1 MNSIFRKSISVIL
14 GAALT
19 VTSSVCAFA
28 QDIETMDV
36 SSDNWDSTYVDSTSS
51 KLYEDFPMMINKTIG
66 KDMAM
71 SIEMRYLKNLSE
83 DDNAEVAITDLSD
96 GSVIERYQLTE
107 SEKFVIWDDVKN
119 GGQFAV
125 TLTENI
131 SGTENE
137 YNGFIKTM
145 YINEDFPV
153 DITLGDRVYNNSK
166 DVEYAYVAMKKVGD
180 EPVCNH
186 AEDEECGENCGTAS
200 ILTFLNEDEL
210 NTFYSALDS
219 DCYYELQFD
228 GIENGYTTHYQGFIS
243 TYPGGEDLGVF
254 MPGYTFE
261 TTVPDDFAMQETD
274 IDLANEY
281 EINRASETI
290 SSSGFDFVNNVH
302 PYVKYENILMGNL
315 DTDSN
320 YVVEWVV
327 PEEGKYTIETVGNLD
342 TKMYEFTVNSSGNIN
357 STGYVFR
364 SGGTN
369 GNVSRNISILAGQKR
384 YFVINLERGDDG
396 LCAFRIVRKDYS
408 TGDGISGY
416 RDEVQANCDNGIFS
430 KAKNPDCSIEYNGD
444 VNIFAY
450 NVTKGTGA
458 IGYRNVETD
467 LLVKAYTV
475 SSRVDG
481 IDRMWQEFTVSI
493 TGTNNSVEKY
503 RERDFSSGIYYLDV
517 CQYAIPAF
525 GETGY
530 FDSISYG
537 YEFNFYDPAMK
548 DDLDL
553 AADPVYGDSPISP
566 IQVTTFPY
574 TNNTRTL
581 HKGDRD
587 WFSFTTDSEGGNLEA
602 AVHETANW
610 IEYTIALYEDIE
622 IYSEIPPSWY
632 DSENIGTVEKRK
644 DENGDDTNYLTYE
657 NLLPNHTYYIE
668 IDRPDSL
675 TYSPAFTYQ
684 IDINI
689 VEPSVV
695 VKLNGDVSVTHT
707 VGDNITDL
715 TVLKNAVAEKL
726 TFKINGNEV
735 PLSSKLTLLHLYL
748 NNGILTA
755 DIVNSLT
762 PGQYTLIPKIG
773 EIVATGGTV
782 TLTVSEADTPSDI
795 IEIDLPVST
804 VDEIEL
810 DWLHCARAMA
820 NYKLSKEGKAQ
831 AALTDEAVL
840 TALALDPLESIRVK
854 YTYTAAA
861 TSLLYTNGESQSSTA
876 IGKGTNKNLFTE
888 TSLYNKLANNG
899 MVIINLA
906 DSTDKTNV
914 DSMHYIIICGI
925 NRTTRQIKVYDCWQG
940 DEALLTWVDYDSVF
954 NGGFDEGNA
963 NIKFYAG
970 IYEK

>member
-1 MNSIFRKSISVIL
+1 MNKLFRKSISVIL

-200 ILTFLNEDEL
+200 TLTFLNEDEL

-261 TTVPDDFAMQETD
+261 TSVPDDFAMQEAG

-302 PYVKYENILMGNL
+302 QYVKYENILMGNL

-384 YFVINLERGDDG
+384 YFVINLERGNGG

-430 KAKNPDCSIEYNGD
+430 EAKNPNCKIQYNGD
-444 VNIFAY
+444 VNIFGY
-450 NVTKGTGA
+450 NVTKGTGTL
-458 IGYRNVETD
+458 GFRNITTPIS
-467 LLVKAYTV
+467 LVAYTV

-481 IDRMWQEFTVSI
+481 IDRMWKEFSI
-493 TGTNNSVEKY
+493 TMYETDNENENF
-503 RERDFSSGIYYLDV
+503 RERDFSAGRYYIDICQLD
-517 CQYAIPAF
+517 IPAV
-525 GETGY
+525 GSENY
-530 FDSISYG
+530 FDSVGSNCG
-537 YEFNFYDPAMK
+537 YEFNFYDPALK
-548 DDLDL
+548 DDLDI
-553 AADPVYGDSPISP
+553 AADATYGDSPVSP
-566 IQVTTFPY
+566 VQITVPY
-574 TNNTRTL
+574 TNNTRTI
-581 HKGDRD
+581 HKGDSD
-587 WFSFTTDSEGGNLEA
+587 WFTFTTNNQGGDLT
-602 AVHETANW
+602 AVVKKTRNH
-610 IEYTIALYEDIE
+610 IQYTISLYEDVE
-622 IYSEIPPSWY
+622 IDTTTPPSWY
-632 DSENIGTVEKRK
+632 VPDNIGTVTEGN
-644 DENGDDTNYLTYE
+644 DCMILTYS
-657 NLLPNHTYYIE
+657 NLLANHTYYIE
-668 IDRPDSL
+668 VDKPDSL
-675 TYSPAFTYQ
+675 TYSSARPYE
-684 IDINI
+684 IS
-689 VEPSVV
+689 VEIATAQPSAVLSGNV
-695 VKLNGDVSVTHT
+695 ALTHT
-707 VGDNITDL
+707 AGNTVSDL
-715 TVLKNAVAEKL
+715 GAMKNAVMEKL
-726 TFKINGNEV
+726 TCKIGDAV
-735 PLSSKLTLLHLYL
+735 VDSSTAAADVELYL
-748 NNGILTA
+748 NNEVLTA
-755 DIVNSLT
+755 ATVNSLSA
-762 PGQYTLIPKIG
+762 GQYTIVPKYSG
-773 EIVATGGTV
+773 VAATGGTV
-782 TLTVSEADTPSDI
+782 TLTVSEPDTPSDI

-831 AALTDEAVL
+831 AALADDEVL
-840 TALALDPLESIRVK
+840 TALALDPLEHVRVK

-861 TSLLYTNGESQSSTA
+861 TSLFYTNGESQSSTA
-876 IGKGTNKNLFTE
+876 LGKGTNKNLFTE

-899 MVIINLA
+899 IAIINLA